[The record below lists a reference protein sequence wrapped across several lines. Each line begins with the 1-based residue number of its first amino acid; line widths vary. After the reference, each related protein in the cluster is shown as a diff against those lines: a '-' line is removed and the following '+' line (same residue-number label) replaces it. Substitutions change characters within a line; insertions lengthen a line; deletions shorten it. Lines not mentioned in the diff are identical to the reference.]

1 MKRNIFISLML
12 TLWLFST
19 SLSDA
24 QPYQIGICLSGG
36 GALGFAHIGVLE
48 ALQESGIYP
57 QIISGT
63 SMGAVVGAFY
73 AAGYTPHE
81 LLGII
86 QHEKLYKTD
95 KIIRFRLG
103 KNKTG
108 FSDHVPL
115 CNVLKKYI
123 PDDNY
128 DSLPKPF
135 YSCATNLSTGKVEYT
150 SHGGNLSK
158 HVAASASIPGIFE
171 AVKIDS
177 CYYVDGGV
185 LNNLPAQPIRPLCK
199 IEISVVI
206 SPFTPYP
213 KIKNLSDV
221 LHDVLKVMSRN
232 NSQAGRDMSDYV
244 INVNIDP
251 RLDMFSFKNYKD
263 IYFAGYRIGKE
274 FIAQHPELLKYAT
287 PKVPP
292 TRVVLPDTIKDIHY

>member
-1 MKRNIFISLML
+1 MKKNILIGFTVALF
-12 TLWLFST
+12 LFSMP
-19 SLSDA
+19 LINA
-24 QPYQIGICLSGG
+24 QKYQVGICLSGG
-36 GALGFAHIGVLE
+36 GALGYAHIGVLE

-81 LLGII
+81 ILAII
-86 QHEKLYKTD
+86 QHEKMYKTD
-95 KIIRFRLG
+95 RIIRFRIG

-135 YSCATNLSTGKVEYT
+135 YSCATNLSTGEAEYT
-150 SHGGNLSK
+150 SHGNELSK

-199 IEISVVI
+199 TEISVVI
-206 SPFTPYP
+206 SPFSPYP

-221 LHDVLKVMSRN
+221 LHEVLKVISKN
-232 NSQAGRDMSDYV
+232 NSRAGRDMSDYV

-263 IYFAGYRIGKE
+263 IYFEGYRIGKE
-274 FIAQHPELLKYAT
+274 FIAKHPELLKYAT
-287 PKVPP
+287 TKALSEPDA
-292 TRVVLPDTIKDIHY
+292 TPDTILNDH

>member
-1 MKRNIFISLML
+1 MKRNIFISFIL

-19 SLSDA
+19 SLVA
-24 QPYQIGICLSGG
+24 QPYQVGICLSGG

-81 LLGII
+81 LLDII

-95 KIIRFRLG
+95 KILRFRLE

-108 FSDHVPL
+108 FSDHVSL

-128 DSLPKPF
+128 DRLPKPF
-135 YSCATNLSTGKVEYT
+135 YSCAANLSTGEVEYT

-185 LNNLPAQPIRPLCK
+185 LNNLPAQPIRSLCK
-199 IEISVVI
+199 MEISVVI

-213 KIKNLSDV
+213 QIKNLSDV

-232 NSQAGRDMSDYV
+232 NSRAGRDMSDFV
-244 INVNIDP
+244 INVNIYP

-274 FIAQHPELLKYAT
+274 YIAQHPEILKYAT
-287 PKVPP
+287 PNVAPA
-292 TRVVLPDTIKDIHY
+292 RVLLPDKIK

>member
-1 MKRNIFISLML
+1 MKRNLFISFAVA
-12 TLWLFST
+12 LWMFST
-19 SLSDA
+19 SWSSA
-24 QPYQIGICLSGG
+24 QPYQVGICLSGG
-36 GALGFAHIGVLE
+36 GALGFAHIGVLQ

-73 AAGYTPHE
+73 AAGYSPNE
-81 LLGII
+81 ILDII
-86 QHEKLYKTD
+86 QHEKMYKTD
-95 KIIRFRLG
+95 KILRFRLG
-103 KNKTG
+103 KHKTG
-108 FSDHVPL
+108 FSDHL
-115 CNVLKKYI
+115 TLRNVMKKYI

-135 YSCATNLSTGKVEYT
+135 FSCATNLSTGVAEYT
-150 SHGGNLSK
+150 SHGGDLGQ

-177 CYYVDGGV
+177 CYYIDGGI

-221 LHDVLKVMSRN
+221 LHEVLKIMSKK
-232 NSQAGRDMSDYV
+232 NSLEGCNMSDYV
-244 INVNIDP
+244 INVAIDP
-251 RLDMFSFKNYKD
+251 SLDMFSFKNYKD

-274 FIAQHPELLKYAT
+274 FIAKHPELLKYTT
-287 PKVPP
+287 PKPLP
-292 TRVVLPDTIKDIHY
+292 TPHVLPDTVSNFQN